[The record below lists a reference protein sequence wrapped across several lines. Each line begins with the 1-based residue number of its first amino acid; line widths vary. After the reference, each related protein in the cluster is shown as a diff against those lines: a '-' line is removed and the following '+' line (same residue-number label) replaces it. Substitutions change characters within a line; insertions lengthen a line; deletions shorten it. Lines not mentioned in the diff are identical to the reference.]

1 MNYTEDKELS
11 RDFYHYLCNII
22 GSEDVVKTRRNIFTV
37 MDFIINTCN
46 TYKHITF
53 ISSGSRAEGI
63 DLKGSDYDQMH
74 VREGFR
80 VYESIMD
87 ENEGVLDE
95 MYTSNKLPL
104 LMDYLDTKPGFTKL
118 KLYNK
123 VRIHTNTMQLTDKWS
138 YTFGNDTFLSS
149 KIIRESELY
158 PGTVIH
164 GPCQSIPDKL
174 DIADCFRCKEWIL
187 QAKQW
192 IDRPRSTW
200 PDYKLVTTVVQYGVL
215 FVPIGCKNSPSEDIE
230 WRISFSMAEKQLI
243 CSFAHSQLLCYAL
256 LKVVLK
262 DIIKPNHGDL
272 ICSYFLKTI
281 MFWLCE
287 ESNPSEWKPERT
299 ISCFMKCL
307 RRLIYCV
314 EYKTCLHYFIPDN
327 NLFDER
333 FTDEQ
338 QAELLYTL
346 RLIYTSPWVSIF
358 ATSTFQKYITDSGNS
373 PILDLTSS
381 SLSCLFYPHFLMQNR
396 MLKLDHATIKR
407 SLMAFI
413 FFPHDEFCKY
423 MMSVCLNKCTQR
435 LNVLIFNRSN
445 KSLYKDY
452 NITLGGF
459 MLGLFSDAL
468 TSWLQLAS
476 FFYKC
481 KRFQL
486 CIDIITYCL
495 SKCTTDKLY
504 VRVSNSL
511 KEQTVFQKIKQAVG
525 LCLTCKHFILQDVR
539 FIHPFHLLPT
549 ELITLTT
556 ICKYVKIPPVVYCN
570 MLLLLCF
577 HHLHDASGKR
587 NAVRDLELAIREMCF
602 FDEDNFGTV
611 DRCLEISNEM
621 I

>member
-37 MDFIINTCN
+37 MDFIINTD
-46 TYKHITF
+46 KHFTF

-63 DLKGSDYDQMH
+63 DLKGSDYDQMQ

-87 ENEGVLDE
+87 EYEGVLDE
-95 MYTSNKLPL
+95 IYTSNKLPL
-104 LMDYLDTKPGFTKL
+104 LMDTLDTKPGFTKL

-123 VRIHTNTMQLTDKWS
+123 VRIHTNTMQLTEKWS

-164 GPCQSIPDKL
+164 GPCK
-174 DIADCFRCKEWIL
+174 
-187 QAKQW
+187 
-192 IDRPRSTW
+192 ST
-200 PDYKLVTTVVQYGVL
+200 T
-215 FVPIGCKNSPSEDIE
+215 
-230 WRISFSMAEKQLI
+230 
-243 CSFAHSQLLCYAL
+243 
-256 LKVVLK
+256 
-262 DIIKPNHGDL
+262 
-272 ICSYFLKTI
+272 
-281 MFWLCE
+281 
-287 ESNPSEWKPERT
+287 
-299 ISCFMKCL
+299 
-307 RRLIYCV
+307 
-314 EYKTCLHYFIPDN
+314 TCLK
-327 NLFDER
+327 ER

-346 RLIYTSPWVSIF
+346 RLMYTSPWVSIF

-373 PILDLTSS
+373 PILNLTSS
-381 SLSCLFYPHFLMQNR
+381 SLSCLFYPHLLMQNR
-396 MLKLDHATIKR
+396 MLKLDHTTIKR

-413 FFPHDEFCKY
+413 YFPHDEFCKY
-423 MMSVCLNKCTQR
+423 MMSVGLNKCTQR
-435 LNVLIFNRSN
+435 FNVLIFNRSN
-445 KSLYKDY
+445 KSFYKDY
-452 NITLGGF
+452 NKTLGGS

-481 KRFQL
+481 KRFEL

-495 SKCTTDKLY
+495 SKCTTDNII

-539 FIHPFHLLPT
+539 FINPFQLLPI

-556 ICKYVKIPPVVYCN
+556 IYKNVKIPPVVYCN
-570 MLLLLCF
+570 MLLFLCF

-587 NAVRDLELAIREMCF
+587 NAVRDLELTIRAMCF
-602 FDEDNFGTV
+602 IDEDNFGTV
-611 DRCLEISNEM
+611 DRCLEIINEM